1 MAIDAMRPIED
12 YMSQALE
19 LGRRAEGR
27 TRPNPPVGSVVVRN
41 GAIVG
46 KGYHPQAG
54 QPHAEIFALRE
65 AGEMARGADLFV
77 TLEPCSHQ
85 GRTGPCV
92 EAVIAA
98 GIGRVFIGVPDPNP
112 LVAGRGIAALRAAGI
127 PVRTGILKSECR
139 RLIAPFAK
147 HVTTGL
153 PFVILKS
160 AMTLDGKTA
169 TSSGDS
175 RWISGPDSR
184 VHVHRLRDRLDAVM
198 VGIGT
203 VLDDDP
209 RLTTRLPDGGRDPLR
224 IVVDSKLRIPEDAA
238 ILTVPSEAATIVVTT
253 CAAPED
259 KVARLLEMGVEVLQV
274 AEHDGRVDPADLMAR
289 LGERGIQSVLLEGG
303 SELNASLLQ
312 AGVIDR
318 IMIFIAPVV
327 IGGNDGKGLFAGR
340 GAARIA
346 DALRLNDIR
355 VSRFGDDILI
365 EGEVGS
371 CSPG

>member
-1 MAIDAMRPIED
+1 MRLIED
-12 YMSQALE
+12 YMARALE

-27 TRPNPPVGSVVVRN
+27 TRPNPAVGSVVVRD
-41 GAIVG
+41 GVIVG
-46 KGYHPQAG
+46 EGYHPQAG
-54 QPHAEIFALRE
+54 HPHAEIFALRQ
-65 AGEMARGADLFV
+65 AGEKARGADLYV

-98 GIGRVFIGVPDPNP
+98 GIVKVFVGTRDPNP
-112 LVAGRGIAALRAAGI
+112 LVAGRGISGLQAAGI
-127 PVRTGILKSECR
+127 PVQVGILESECR

-147 HVTTGL
+147 HVTTAL

-184 VHVHRLRDRLDAVM
+184 EHVHRLRDRIDAVM

-203 VLDDDP
+203 VLDDNP
-209 RLTTRLPDGGRDPLR
+209 RLTTRLSEGGRDPLR
-224 IVVDSKLRIPEDAA
+224 IVVDSRLRIPEDAA
-238 ILTVPSEAATIVVTT
+238 VLSVPSEAATILVTT
-253 CAAPED
+253 RAAPAE
-259 KVARLLEMGVEVLQV
+259 KVARLLERGVEVLQV
-274 AEHDGRVDPADLMAR
+274 AERAGRIDPADLMTK
-289 LGERGIQSVLLEGG
+289 LGARGIQSVLLEGG
-303 SELNASLLQ
+303 SELSSSLLQ
-312 AGVIDR
+312 AGLIDR
-318 IMIFIAPVV
+318 VMIFVAPVL

-346 DALRLNDIR
+346 DALRLSDIC

-365 EGEVGS
+365 EGDVGK
-371 CSPG
+371 CSPA

>member
-1 MAIDAMRPIED
+1 MED
-12 YMSQALE
+12 YMARALD

-27 TRPNPPVGSVVVRN
+27 TRPNPAVGSVVVRE
-41 GAIVG
+41 GIIVG
-46 KGYHPQAG
+46 EGFHPQAG
-54 QPHAEIFALRE
+54 QPHAEIFALRQ
-65 AGEMARGADLFV
+65 AGEKARGADLYV

-85 GRTGPCV
+85 GRTGPCA

-98 GIGRVFIGVPDPNP
+98 GIGRVFIGTRDPNP
-112 LVAGRGIAALRAAGI
+112 VVSGRGIAALEAAGI
-127 PVRTGILKSECR
+127 PVRVGILEPECR

-147 HVTTGL
+147 HVATGH

-184 VHVHRLRDRLDAVM
+184 EHVHRLRDRVDAIM

-203 VLDDDP
+203 VLDDNP

-224 IVVDSKLRIPEDAA
+224 FVVDSRLRIPEDAA
-238 ILTVPSEAATIVVTT
+238 ILSVSSEAATVIATT
-253 CAAPED
+253 QAAPAD
-259 KVARLLEMGVEVLQV
+259 KVDRLSKRGIEVLKV
-274 AEHDGRVDPADLMAR
+274 AERDGRVDPASLMAE
-289 LGERGIQSVLLEGG
+289 LGARGIQSVLVEGG
-303 SELNASLLQ
+303 SALSSSLLK
-312 AGVIDR
+312 AGQIDR
-318 IMIFIAPVV
+318 LMIFIAPVLT
-327 IGGNDGKGLFAGR
+327 GGDDGKGLFAGR

-346 DALRLNDIR
+346 DALRLGDIR

-365 EGEVGS
+365 EGEVEP
-371 CSPG
+371 CSQA